1 MKKIRI
7 LIADDQ
13 SLIRDGLKTVLSLE
27 HDLEVVGT
35 ARNGMEACRMAEVL
49 YPDVLLLDIR
59 MPEMGGVEC
68 IKIVKKKCPRTKV
81 IILTTFND
89 DEYIIEALA
98 NEASGYILKDIEME
112 RLVEAI
118 HDAVQ
123 GKMIILSEVA
133 AKLAQGLSKMS
144 ARKREEENTS
154 CDLELSEREME
165 IARMMVQGFTNRQI
179 SSALY
184 MSEGTVRNYIS
195 NIYSKIGIGDR
206 TQAVLFMK
214 DHGIN

>member
-1 MKKIRI
+1 MNKIRV

-27 HDLEVVGT
+27 KDLEVVGT
-35 ARNGMEACRMAEVL
+35 ARNGEEACRMAESL

-59 MPEMGGVEC
+59 MPEMDGVEC
-68 IKIVKKKCPRTKV
+68 TKIVKKKCPETKV

-98 NEASGYILKDIEME
+98 NEASGYILKDIEVE
-112 RLVEAI
+112 KLIEAI

-123 GKMIILSEVA
+123 GKMIMLPEVA
-133 AKLAQGLSKMS
+133 AKLAQGLSKIS
-144 ARKREEENTS
+144 ARKREEENIP
-154 CDLELSEREME
+154 CDLDLSERERD
-165 IARMMVQGFTNRQI
+165 IAGMMVQGFTNRQI

-195 NIYSKIGIGDR
+195 NIYSKIGTGDR

-214 DHGIN
+214 DHGIK

>member
-1 MKKIRI
+1 MNKIRV

-27 HDLEVVGT
+27 KDLEVVGT
-35 ARNGMEACRMAEVL
+35 ARNGEEACRMAELL

-59 MPEMGGVEC
+59 MPEMDGVEC
-68 IKIVKKKCPRTKV
+68 TKIVKKKCPGTKV

-98 NEASGYILKDIEME
+98 NEASGYILKDIEVE
-112 RLVEAI
+112 KLIEAI

-123 GKMIILSEVA
+123 GKMIMLPEVA
-133 AKLAQGLSKMS
+133 AKLAQGLSKIS
-144 ARKREEENTS
+144 ARKREKENIS
-154 CDLELSEREME
+154 CDLDLSERERD
-165 IARMMVQGFTNRQI
+165 IAGMMVQGFTNRQI

-195 NIYSKIGIGDR
+195 NIYSKLGTGDR

-214 DHGIN
+214 DHGVK

>member
-1 MKKIRI
+1 MNKIKI

-27 HDLEVVGT
+27 QDLEVVGT
-35 ARNGMEACRMAEVL
+35 ARNGVEACRMSEVL
-49 YPDVLLLDIR
+49 QPDILLLDIR
-59 MPEMGGVEC
+59 MPEMNGVEC
-68 IKIVKKKCPRTKV
+68 TGIIKQRCPQAKV

-98 NEASGYILKDIEME
+98 NGASGYVLKDIEVE
-112 RLVEAI
+112 KLIEAI
-118 HDAVQ
+118 HDAVE
-123 GKMIILSEVA
+123 GKLVMRSDVA
-133 AKLAQGLSKMS
+133 DRLARGLSRISVK
-144 ARKREEENTS
+144 KHEEENN
-154 CDLELSEREME
+154 CCNLDLSGREMD

-195 NIYSKIGIGDR
+195 SIYSKIGIGDR
-206 TQAVLFMK
+206 TQAVLYMK
-214 DHGIN
+214 SNGIK

>member
-1 MKKIRI
+1 MNKIRV

-27 HDLEVVGT
+27 KDIEVVGT
-35 ARNGMEACRMAEVL
+35 ARNGMEVCRMADSL
-49 YPDVLLLDIR
+49 YPDILLLDIR
-59 MPEMGGVEC
+59 MPEMDGVEC
-68 IKIVKKKCPRTKV
+68 TKV
-81 IILTTFND
+81 IKKECPGTKVLILTTFND

-98 NEASGYILKDIEME
+98 NGASGYILKDIEVE
-112 RLVEAI
+112 KLVEAI

-123 GKMIILSEVA
+123 GKIIMLSEVA
-133 AKLAQGLSKMS
+133 AKLAQGLSKIS
-144 ARKREEENTS
+144 SRNREEGDIS
-154 CDLELSEREME
+154 CDLDLSERERD
-165 IARMMVQGFTNRQI
+165 IARMMVQGFTNKQI

-195 NIYSKIGIGDR
+195 NIYSKIGTGDR